1 VQDWVAWHEAYDDP
15 SSRLSARLKLVKQH
29 VAAALDRVPPGPI
42 RLVSLC
48 AGQGRD
54 VIETL
59 PGHRRR
65 NDVSAVLVEAD
76 PANVARAREAASV
89 AGLAGG
95 DPDNV
100 ARAWDAASAAE
111 LAMGDPGSVERAPR
125 DAPATRPPWVEV
137 RQADASQVASFADAL
152 PADVLLLCGIF
163 GNVSVADIQRTI
175 AAAPALCAPGA
186 TVIWT
191 RHRRE
196 PDLTP
201 QVRTWFTAAGF
212 EELAFESP
220 ESALR
225 TGTGA
230 AVLRE
235 AGGAVLPEGP
245 LFRFGAE

>member
-1 VQDWVAWHEAYDDP
+1 MAWHEGYDDP
-15 SSRLSARLKLVKQH
+15 GSGLSARLKVVKQH
-29 VAAALDRVPPGPI
+29 VAAALDRTPAGPI
-42 RLVSLC
+42 GLLSLC

-59 PGHRRR
+59 RDHPRRD
-65 NDVSAVLVEAD
+65 DVSAVLVEAD
-76 PANVARAREAASV
+76 PANVAWARDAASV

-100 ARAWDAASAAE
+100 ASDAGPGGS
-111 LAMGDPGSVERAPR
+111 DPGSAERGRRGAAAGQR
-125 DAPATRPPWVEV
+125 QVEV
-137 RQADASQVASFADAL
+137 RQADASQVAGFADAL

-163 GNVSVADIQRTI
+163 GNVSAADIERTI
-175 AAAPALCAPGA
+175 TAAPALCAPGA

-201 QVRTWFTAAGF
+201 RIRGWFTAAGF
-212 EELAFESP
+212 GELAFGSP
-220 ESALR
+220 ASAPR
-225 TGTGA
+225 TGVGA
-230 AVLRE
+230 AVLRD

-245 LFRFGAE
+245 LFRFRAE

>member
-29 VAAALDRVPPGPI
+29 VAAALDRARPGPI

-65 NDVSAVLVEAD
+65 NDVSAVLVEAA
-76 PANVARAREAASV
+76 PANVARAREAAWA
-89 AGLAGG
+89 AGLIQ
-95 DPDNV
+95 
-100 ARAWDAASAAE
+100 
-111 LAMGDPGSVERAPR
+111 
-125 DAPATRPPWVEV
+125 VEV

-152 PADVLLLCGIF
+152 PANVLLLCGIF
-163 GNVSVADIQRTI
+163 GNVSVPDIQRTI

>member
-1 VQDWVAWHEAYDDP
+1 VPFSRSGDDERVDWVAWHEAYDDP
-15 SSRLSARLKLVKQH
+15 SSQLSARLTLVKQH
-29 VAAALDRVPPGPI
+29 VAEAIDRAPPGPV
-42 RLVSLC
+42 RLLSLC

-59 PGHRRR
+59 PGHPRRD
-65 NDVSAVLVEAD
+65 DVSAVLVEAD
-76 PANVARAREAASV
+76 PANVARAREAAAV
-89 AGLAGG
+89 AGLS
-95 DPDNV
+95 
-100 ARAWDAASAAE
+100 R
-111 LAMGDPGSVERAPR
+111 
-125 DAPATRPPWVEV
+125 VEV
-137 RQADASQVASFADAL
+137 RQADASQVASFADAR

-163 GNVSVADIQRTI
+163 GNVSQADIQRTI

-201 QVRTWFTAAGF
+201 QVRAWFTAAGF

-230 AVLRE
+230 AVLRD
-235 AGGAVLPEGP
+235 AGGGELPEGP
-245 LFRFGAE
+245 LFRFGSAHD

>member
-1 VQDWVAWHEAYDDP
+1 VDWVAWHEAYDDP
-15 SSRLSARLKLVKQH
+15 ESGLSARLNLVKQH
-29 VAAALDRVPPGPI
+29 VAQAIDQVAPGPI

-59 PGHRRR
+59 PDHPRRG
-65 NDVSAVLVEAD
+65 DVSAVLVEAD
-76 PANVARAREAASV
+76 AANVAWAR
-89 AGLAGG
+89 
-95 DPDNV
+95 
-100 ARAWDAASAAE
+100 DAASAA
-111 LAMGDPGSVERAPR
+111 GRPR
-125 DAPATRPPWVEV
+125 VEV
-137 RQADASQVASFADAL
+137 RQIDASQPAGYADAL

-163 GNVSVADIQRTI
+163 GNVSVADTQRTI

-201 QVRTWFTAAGF
+201 QIRAWFTGAGF
-212 EELAFESP
+212 EELAFGSP
-220 ESALR
+220 ESSPQ
-225 TGTGA
+225 TGVGA
-230 AVLRE
+230 AVLRH

-245 LFRFGAE
+245 LFRFRAE